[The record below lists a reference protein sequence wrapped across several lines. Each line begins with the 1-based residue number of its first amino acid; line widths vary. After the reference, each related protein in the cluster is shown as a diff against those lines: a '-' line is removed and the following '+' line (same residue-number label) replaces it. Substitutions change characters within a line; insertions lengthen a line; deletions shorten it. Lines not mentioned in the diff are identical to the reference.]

1 MYEFTPGSPHPIVVN
16 LSRHGSVRAASL
28 LMSATCESAE
38 RDRLAQTEACQN
50 VGHYKQK
57 RRHKQQSC
65 SFGARVNARQGN
77 SVTPC
82 NIAFSAIRKCR
93 ALILPGT
100 WHFLCRAHSHEGK
113 TGEKF
118 MSMMS
123 EFKSFAMRGNVMD
136 MAVGIVIGAAFGK
149 IVSSFVNDV
158 LMPPLGMLMGGVDF
172 NALSVVLKE
181 AVGEAG
187 AVTLNYGAFIQT
199 IVDFLIIAFAIFMV
213 VKAMNSLKKK
223 EEAAPAAPPKPSA
236 EVELL
241 TEIRDALKK

>member
-1 MYEFTPGSPHPIVVN
+1 
-16 LSRHGSVRAASL
+16 
-28 LMSATCESAE
+28 
-38 RDRLAQTEACQN
+38 
-50 VGHYKQK
+50 
-57 RRHKQQSC
+57 
-65 SFGARVNARQGN
+65 
-77 SVTPC
+77 
-82 NIAFSAIRKCR
+82 
-93 ALILPGT
+93 
-100 WHFLCRAHSHEGK
+100 
-113 TGEKF
+113 

-158 LMPPLGMLMGGVDF
+158 LMPPIGMLMGGVDF
-172 NALSVVLKE
+172 SALSVVLQE
-181 AVGEAG
+181 AVGEAA

-213 VKAMNSLKKK
+213 VKAMNSMKKK
-223 EEAAPAAPPKPSA
+223 AEAAPAAPAKPSA